1 MNTLLN
7 FKDPIRI
14 TDFLRPNTI
23 SKTVYGVI
31 TNREWLIRERARL
44 ETAGREC
51 RFVRKKDNYGH
62 VWIALECV
70 VNRKNS

>member
-1 MNTLLN
+1 MSIPLN

-14 TDFLRPNTI
+14 TDFLRPNLVG
-23 SKTVYGVI
+23 KTMYGVV

-51 RFVRKKDNYGH
+51 SFERKRDKYGH
-62 VWIALECV
+62 EWIALECV